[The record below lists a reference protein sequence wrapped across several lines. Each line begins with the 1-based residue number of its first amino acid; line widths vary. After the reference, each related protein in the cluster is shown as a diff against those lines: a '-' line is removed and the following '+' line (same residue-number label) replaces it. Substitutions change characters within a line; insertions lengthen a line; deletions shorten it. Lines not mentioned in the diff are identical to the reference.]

1 MAKKYFKTYTKKD
14 AEEAEKFVDN
24 LGSRDIPWL
33 LNTLG
38 LGDLKKYLEFYVNR
52 NDQYGFNRLASTYF
66 KIVESGGT
74 YSGKNIIKKGLK
86 NLCRFIDKE
95 NIIQNKIKGISAI
108 DMLNKYNER
117 VEVKVDY
124 EVKGYSPKEIMENL
138 EYVSNMFLLTHRN
151 LVNNL
156 DKKWNHKGNRMKFK
170 FESRGK
176 SIIGDTKVMG
186 DKIIINSL
194 IPSVA
199 KPYTD
204 KIANKIKGTL
214 EDLFP
219 KRNLETLTENSLE
232 PVSN

>member
-1 MAKKYFKTYTKKD
+1 MIKKIFQKYTKKD

-38 LGDLKKYLEFYVNR
+38 LGDLKKYLEFYINR

-66 KIVESGGT
+66 KIVESGGI

-86 NLCRFIDKE
+86 NLCRVMDKE
-95 NIIQNKIKGISAI
+95 NIIQNKIKGVSAI

-117 VEVKVDY
+117 VEVNVNYDIN
-124 EVKGYSPKEIMENL
+124 GYSPKEIMENID
-138 EYVSNMFLLTHRN
+138 YVSNMFLLKHRN

-156 DKKWNHKGNRMKFK
+156 DKKWNNKGNRMKFK

-176 SIIGDTKVMG
+176 IIIGDTKVMG

-199 KPYTD
+199 KPYAENIT
-204 KIANKIKGTL
+204 NKIKGTL

-219 KRNLETLTENSLE
+219 KRNLETLTEEALNQV
-232 PVSN
+232 PQ